1 MKADMSRRSRAR
13 EAVLQ
18 ILYQDDLN
26 TGRRLDPDEAFL
38 NERLRQDED
47 LVNFAKDLLRGVRI
61 HRREVDEKLS
71 QLAANWSLG
80 RMAATDR
87 NALRIGAY
95 EILFADTPGRVAVNE
110 AVELA
115 KKYGAKH
122 SAPFVIG
129 VLDRLMHSPDLDPS
143 TSDESPGSEDNA
155 PEN

>member
-38 NERLRQDED
+38 NERLRQDKD

-87 NALRIGAY
+87 NALSSDLI
-95 EILFADTPGRVAVNE
+95 RV
-110 AVELA
+110 
-115 KKYGAKH
+115 K
-122 SAPFVIG
+122 
-129 VLDRLMHSPDLDPS
+129 
-143 TSDESPGSEDNA
+143 
-155 PEN
+155 